1 MKGSVRMDEMELQI
15 TLRASRAAWFFLV
28 LALVVWSVWE
38 AFHGGDTTL
47 PAFLLGAQVMI
58 FCLVQWI
65 GRARAGDDRVKQEL
79 YCGLFSLW
87 PWWHF
92 IAAGSGRMKN
102 RVKELRKARV
112 CRQEDVAACWG

>member
-1 MKGSVRMDEMELQI
+1 MKGIRKRDEMELQI
-15 TLRASRAAWFFLV
+15 TLRASRAALFFLV

-65 GRARAGDDRVKQEL
+65 GRARAGDDRVKQEFVL
-79 YCGLFSLW
+79 WVILTVALVAFSLLLVL
-87 PWWHF
+87 
-92 IAAGSGRMKN
+92 GG
-102 RVKELRKARV
+102 
-112 CRQEDVAACWG
+112 

>member
-1 MKGSVRMDEMELQI
+1 MDEMELQI

-58 FCLVQWI
+58 F
-65 GRARAGDDRVKQEL
+65 
-79 YCGLFSLW
+79 
-87 PWWHF
+87 
-92 IAAGSGRMKN
+92 
-102 RVKELRKARV
+102 
-112 CRQEDVAACWG
+112 

>member
-1 MKGSVRMDEMELQI
+1 MKGIRKMDEMELQI

-47 PAFLLGAQVMI
+47 LGVQAMI

-65 GRARAGDDRVKQEL
+65 GRARVGDDRVKREFVL
-79 YCGLFSLW
+79 WVILTVALVAFSLLLVL
-87 PWWHF
+87 
-92 IAAGSGRMKN
+92 GG
-102 RVKELRKARV
+102 
-112 CRQEDVAACWG
+112 

>member
-1 MKGSVRMDEMELQI
+1 MKGIRKMDEMELQI

-38 AFHGGDTTL
+38 AFEGGDTTL

-65 GRARAGDDRVKQEL
+65 GRARAGDDRVKREFVL
-79 YCGLFSLW
+79 WVILTVALLTFSLLLVL
-87 PWWHF
+87 
-92 IAAGSGRMKN
+92 GG
-102 RVKELRKARV
+102 
-112 CRQEDVAACWG
+112 

>member
-1 MKGSVRMDEMELQI
+1 MRWSCRSPC
-15 TLRASRAAWFFLV
+15 ASRAAWFFLV

-65 GRARAGDDRVKQEL
+65 GRARAGDDRVKQEFVL
-79 YCGLFSLW
+79 WVILTVALVAFSLLLVL
-87 PWWHF
+87 
-92 IAAGSGRMKN
+92 GG
-102 RVKELRKARV
+102 
-112 CRQEDVAACWG
+112 

>member
-1 MKGSVRMDEMELQI
+1 MKGIRKMDEMELQI

-47 PAFLLGAQVMI
+47 PAFLLGVQAMT

-65 GRARAGDDRVKQEL
+65 GRARVGDDRVKREFVL
-79 YCGLFSLW
+79 WVILTVALVAFSLLLVL
-87 PWWHF
+87 
-92 IAAGSGRMKN
+92 GG
-102 RVKELRKARV
+102 
-112 CRQEDVAACWG
+112 

>member
-1 MKGSVRMDEMELQI
+1 MKGIRKMDEMELQI

-28 LALVVWSVWE
+28 LALVVWS

-65 GRARAGDDRVKQEL
+65 GRARAGDDRVKREFVL
-79 YCGLFSLW
+79 WVILTVALVAFSLLLVL
-87 PWWHF
+87 
-92 IAAGSGRMKN
+92 GG
-102 RVKELRKARV
+102 
-112 CRQEDVAACWG
+112 

>member
-1 MKGSVRMDEMELQI
+1 MKGIRKMDEMELQI

-47 PAFLLGAQVMI
+47 PAFLLGVQAMI

-65 GRARAGDDRVKQEL
+65 GRARVGDDREFVL
-79 YCGLFSLW
+79 WVILTVALVAFSLLLVL
-87 PWWHF
+87 
-92 IAAGSGRMKN
+92 GG
-102 RVKELRKARV
+102 
-112 CRQEDVAACWG
+112 

>member
-1 MKGSVRMDEMELQI
+1 MKGIRKMDEMELQI
-15 TLRASRAAWFFLV
+15 TLRASRAAWFFPV

-65 GRARAGDDRVKQEL
+65 GRARAGDDRVKREFVL
-79 YCGLFSLW
+79 WVILTVALVAFSLLLVL
-87 PWWHF
+87 
-92 IAAGSGRMKN
+92 GG
-102 RVKELRKARV
+102 
-112 CRQEDVAACWG
+112 

>member
-1 MKGSVRMDEMELQI
+1 MKGIRKMDEMELQI

-47 PAFLLGAQVMI
+47 PAFLLGVQAMI

-65 GRARAGDDRVKQEL
+65 GRARVVDDRVKREFVL
-79 YCGLFSLW
+79 WVILTVALVAFSLLLVL
-87 PWWHF
+87 
-92 IAAGSGRMKN
+92 GG
-102 RVKELRKARV
+102 
-112 CRQEDVAACWG
+112 

>member
-1 MKGSVRMDEMELQI
+1 MKGIRKMDEMELQI

-58 FCLVQWI
+58 FAWCS
-65 GRARAGDDRVKQEL
+65 GSAGPER
-79 YCGLFSLW
+79 GTT
-87 PWWHF
+87 
-92 IAAGSGRMKN
+92 G
-102 RVKELRKARV
+102 
-112 CRQEDVAACWG
+112 

>member
-1 MKGSVRMDEMELQI
+1 MKGIRKMDEMELQI

-47 PAFLLGAQVMI
+47 PAFLLGVQAMI

-65 GRARAGDDRVKQEL
+65 GRAVVRAWNWLTSPGASGSLRTDRRIPVK
-79 YCGLFSLW
+79 
-87 PWWHF
+87 
-92 IAAGSGRMKN
+92 
-102 RVKELRKARV
+102 VLR
-112 CRQEDVAACWG
+112 

>member
-1 MKGSVRMDEMELQI
+1 MKGIRKMDEMELQI
-15 TLRASRAAWFFLV
+15 TLRASRAAWFFLVLALV

-65 GRARAGDDRVKQEL
+65 DRARAGDDRVKREFVL
-79 YCGLFSLW
+79 WVILTVALLTFSLLLVL
-87 PWWHF
+87 
-92 IAAGSGRMKN
+92 GG
-102 RVKELRKARV
+102 
-112 CRQEDVAACWG
+112 

>member
-1 MKGSVRMDEMELQI
+1 MKGIRKMDEMELQI

-28 LALVVWSVWE
+28 LVVWSVWE

-65 GRARAGDDRVKQEL
+65 GRARAGDDRVKREFVL
-79 YCGLFSLW
+79 WVILTVALVAFSLLLVL
-87 PWWHF
+87 
-92 IAAGSGRMKN
+92 GG
-102 RVKELRKARV
+102 
-112 CRQEDVAACWG
+112 

>member
-1 MKGSVRMDEMELQI
+1 MKGIRKMDEMELQI
-15 TLRASRAAWFFLV
+15 TLRFFLV

-65 GRARAGDDRVKQEL
+65 GRARAGDERVKQEFVL
-79 YCGLFSLW
+79 WVILTVALVAFSLLLVL
-87 PWWHF
+87 
-92 IAAGSGRMKN
+92 GG
-102 RVKELRKARV
+102 
-112 CRQEDVAACWG
+112 

>member
-1 MKGSVRMDEMELQI
+1 MKGIRKMDEMELQI
-15 TLRASRAAWFFLV
+15 TLRAIRAAWFFLV

-65 GRARAGDDRVKQEL
+65 GRARAGDDRVKQDL
-79 YCGLFSLW
+79 VLWVILTVALVAFSLLLVL
-87 PWWHF
+87 
-92 IAAGSGRMKN
+92 GG
-102 RVKELRKARV
+102 
-112 CRQEDVAACWG
+112 

>member
-1 MKGSVRMDEMELQI
+1 MKGIRKMDEMELQI

-58 FCLVQWI
+58 FCLVH
-65 GRARAGDDRVKQEL
+65 DRVKREFVL
-79 YCGLFSLW
+79 WVILTVALLTFSLLLVL
-87 PWWHF
+87 
-92 IAAGSGRMKN
+92 GG
-102 RVKELRKARV
+102 
-112 CRQEDVAACWG
+112 

>member
-1 MKGSVRMDEMELQI
+1 MKKILKRRSGEGYIDVCVLVVCAM
-15 TLRASRAAWFFLV
+15 LV

-65 GRARAGDDRVKQEL
+65 GRARAGDDRVKQEFVL
-79 YCGLFSLW
+79 WVILTVALVAFSLLLVL
-87 PWWHF
+87 
-92 IAAGSGRMKN
+92 GG
-102 RVKELRKARV
+102 
-112 CRQEDVAACWG
+112 